1 MSMNIK
7 KKLLISAYLKL
18 FLKQG
23 KQGKTEKL
31 LKLSFSN
38 IKKIKQ
44 RNPLILFLDF
54 IKKARPFCE
63 VKSLRIRG
71 SIQKIPVIIKQ
82 TRQKSLVLRW
92 LLTNTVNR
100 SEKTIVESLS
110 KELIET
116 GALQSRTIKICDEMH
131 KSAEL
136 NKIFI
141 QFKSY

>member
-1 MSMNIK
+1 MNRNIK

-38 IKKIKQ
+38 LKKLKQ
-44 RNPLILFLDF
+44 VNPLILFLDF

-71 SIQKIPVIIKQ
+71 SIKKIPVIIKQ
-82 TRQKSLVLRW
+82 NRQKGLVLRW
-92 LLTNTVNR
+92 LLTNTIGRN
-100 SEKTIVESLS
+100 EKTIVEALS
-110 KELIET
+110 KELIDT
-116 GALQSRTIKICDEMH
+116 IALQSRTMKACDEMH

-141 QFKSY
+141 QSKN

>member
-1 MSMNIK
+1 MSINIK
-7 KKLLISAYLKL
+7 KKLLISTYLKL
-18 FLKQG
+18 FLKKG

-31 LKLSFSN
+31 LKLSFSH

-44 RNPLILFLDF
+44 LNPLILFLNF

-63 VKSLRIRG
+63 VKSLRVRG

-82 TRQKSLVLRW
+82 NRQKSLVLRW
-92 LLTNTVNR
+92 LLTNTVTRN
-100 SEKTIVESLS
+100 EKTIVESLS

-116 GALQSRTIKICDEMH
+116 VALQSRTIKVCDEMH
-131 KSAEL
+131 KLAEL

-141 QFKSY
+141 PLKS